1 MWKVET
7 VICAW
12 QTIGAWLAEKV
23 VSLVIVPVDL
33 SVLNVILSM
42 ATVHAEAEEQEG
54 DVILVLMAIIMF
66 LAIV

>member
-1 MWKVET
+1 
-7 VICAW
+7 
-12 QTIGAWLAEKV
+12 
-23 VSLVIVPVDL
+23 VIVPVDL